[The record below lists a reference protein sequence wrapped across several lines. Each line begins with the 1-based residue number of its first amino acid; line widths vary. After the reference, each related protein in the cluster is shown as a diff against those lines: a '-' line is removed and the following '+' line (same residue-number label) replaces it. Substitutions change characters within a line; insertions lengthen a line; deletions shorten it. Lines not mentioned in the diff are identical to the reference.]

1 MIPTGNT
8 TRNDLTINYRMTTA
22 LLVVV
27 VLFSFISCGSKD
39 TELAEAVS
47 DRATLPQLHAQ
58 AITTVISDS
67 GITRYRINTPQWDI
81 FDKAAQPYWEF
92 PVGIHLERF
101 DEQLNVDA
109 NVHCLYARFYE
120 REQLWELKGKVRA
133 TNIQGELFE
142 TELLFWDQRMEKIYS
157 DSLIKITTAE
167 YIIIG
172 MGFDSNQEMTKYNV
186 RQTQYVFPVQD
197 E

>member
-1 MIPTGNT
+1 
-8 TRNDLTINYRMTTA
+8 
-22 LLVVV
+22 
-27 VLFSFISCGSKD
+27 